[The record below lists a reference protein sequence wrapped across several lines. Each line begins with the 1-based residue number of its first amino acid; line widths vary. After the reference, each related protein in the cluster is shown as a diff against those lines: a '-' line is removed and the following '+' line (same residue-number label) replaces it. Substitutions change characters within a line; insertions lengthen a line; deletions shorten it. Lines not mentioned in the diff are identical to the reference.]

1 MVFLSP
7 YKSAIILLSEYL
19 SCKVSTHTHT
29 QNLPFQNPRLLLRFI
44 FLLSEFLRDFAFAIV
59 LCAVAIQ
66 NLIAA
71 PAFPETRI
79 PLSFEPQKSLW
90 RTEGI

>member
-7 YKSAIILLSEYL
+7 YKSAIILLCEYL
-19 SCKVSTHTHT
+19 SCKVNAHT

-44 FLLSEFLRDFAFAIV
+44 VLLSEFLWDFAFAIV